1 MHWNLVIYK
10 VIIHLFLRKYSSFL
24 SNSYKLSI
32 NNKLF
37 EENELQSFI
46 SLIKR
51 ISIFPQIVDKSISN
65 LFRIAFM
72 L

>member
-46 SLIKR
+46 SFIKR

-65 LFRIAFM
+65 LFRIEFM

>member
-46 SLIKR
+46 SFIKR